1 MSPGSG
7 SELGRSDHVIS
18 QHRSGEAGPCAHYAG
33 SGAEHYRSGSEYV
46 NTSI

>member
-7 SELGRSDHVIS
+7 SEFGRSDHVIP
-18 QHRSGEAGPCAHYAG
+18 QHSGGEAGPRAHHAG
-33 SGAEHYRSGSEYV
+33 SGSEPYRSGSEYV

>member
-7 SELGRSDHVIS
+7 SEFCRSKHGKP
-18 QHRSGEAGPCAHYAG
+18 QHRSGEAGPRTHYAC

-46 NTSI
+46 NTSV